1 MKELFSSLLDR
12 KKSVHH
18 SEKILTVEDLRNNV
32 LVDAYLNGADSH
44 MEGCSCIEHGRRH
57 ANLVSNI
64 SYNIIKRLGR
74 AEREAELAA
83 ISGYLHDIGYVIN
96 RSQHAQMG
104 ALLSHTILLHM
115 GMKPREIIE
124 VVAAIGNHDEGNFD
138 TVNAIAAALMLADKS
153 DVHRSRVRSSNLE
166 ILQPEE
172 RIYFA
177 VENSFLR
184 VDADGKEI
192 TLELSIDTKI
202 SQIMEYFEIFL
213 SHMRACE
220 KAAAYLSCKFRLEI
234 NGTKVM

>member
-1 MKELFSSLLDR
+1 
-12 KKSVHH
+12 
-18 SEKILTVEDLRNNV
+18 
-32 LVDAYLNGADSH
+32 
-44 MEGCSCIEHGRRH
+44 
-57 ANLVSNI
+57 
-64 SYNIIKRLGR
+64 LGR

-96 RSQHAQMG
+96 RSQHAQIG

-213 SHMRACE
+213 SHMQACE

>member
-1 MKELFSSLLDR
+1 MKEFFSSLIDR
-12 KKSVHH
+12 KKTIHT
-18 SEKILTVEDLRNNV
+18 SEKVLTVEDIRSNV

-64 SYNIIKRLGR
+64 SYNIVKRVGR
-74 AEREAELAA
+74 SDREAELAA
-83 ISGYLHDIGYVIN
+83 IAGYLHDIGYVIN
-96 RSQHAQMG
+96 RAQHAQMG

-124 VVAAIGNHDEGNFD
+124 VVAAIGNHDEANFD
-138 TVNAIAAALMLADKS
+138 TVNPIAAALMLADKS
-153 DVHRSRVRSSNLE
+153 DVHRSRVRSSTVE
-166 ILQPEE
+166 TLQPEE

-184 VDADGKEI
+184 VDGDGKEI
-192 TLELSIDTKI
+192 TLELSIDTQISKI
-202 SQIMEYFEIFL
+202 MDYFGIFL
-213 SHMRACE
+213 GHMRACE
-220 KAAAYLSCKFRLEI
+220 KAASYLSCKFRLEI